1 MNAPG
6 RPAGNRVAYKDLRE
20 WISALE
26 AAGQLSRV
34 KAEVDWKFEFA
45 QVVRRTWDFY
55 GDASPAMLFETSRA
69 TRRRGPTRSSPGAS
83 APGTGRR

>member
-34 KAEVDWKFEFA
+34 KA
-45 QVVRRTWDFY
+45 
-55 GDASPAMLFETSRA
+55 
-69 TRRRGPTRSSPGAS
+69 
-83 APGTGRR
+83 